1 MAFQTPLQKLV
12 LTPQSGSSG
21 TGIICAFWVNGKEK
35 KKQSSTAESESL
47 YCCFWSWG
55 DTRLSRSRCSF
66 LCPQTAWPSLA
77 DSLLWPPFFFLPSNF
92 PSVQSRLSNQ
102 SRVRRLLHVRT
113 RVEPLCK
120 EWKNVYISQP
130 VNIWRGRH
138 IHSHSC
144 QLGVKVG
151 HYLWLRLWVSS
162 SRG

>member
-12 LTPQSGSSG
+12 LTPESGSSG

-77 DSLLWPPFFFLPSNF
+77 DSLLWPLFFFALKFSLS
-92 PSVQSRLSNQ
+92 SVTLKQSVSRSPFIACTHESWTAVQGMKKCIYLTTRGHLEGKAHSLTFMPTRGKSRPLS
-102 SRVRRLLHVRT
+102 LA
-113 RVEPLCK
+113 EA
-120 EWKNVYISQP
+120 
-130 VNIWRGRH
+130 
-138 IHSHSC
+138 
-144 QLGVKVG
+144 LGKFK
-151 HYLWLRLWVSS
+151 
-162 SRG
+162 